1 LAQTTLNY
9 LNNRNLFS
17 THYLE
22 SLIKENPEWKEDV
35 TDAFNRAKKLFNSR
49 KESWSRMDESM
60 LEMFLIRPIL
70 REVLGHHFVPQA
82 KVEKSAK
89 RPDYAFFESEIVLNE
104 VLEKKGIDDLYLKA
118 VAVGD
123 AKSWKTSLDKK
134 VKGVGGSFE
143 FQNPSFQIDY
153 YLRETPVQWGILTNG
168 RQWRIYHKE
177 SSYKLDS
184 YYEIDLVTILE
195 TNDICGFKYFCL
207 FFRLNAFIKDAS
219 DRSFLERV
227 KEESIAYAKKLGEN
241 LQKNVYDAMR
251 VLSEGFFEWKDN
263 ALVKDD
269 AGLREV
275 QENTLK
281 LLYRLLFIF
290 YAESLNLLDRD
301 NPEYKKLSLESIKYD
316 VANKIDGRE
325 LILPVTTDYW
335 NKLDTLFG
343 LINEGS
349 ESEKFR
355 IPKDIL
361 RIPAYN
367 GGLFDPKRNPFLHN
381 NRIGDAFIAKAIDLL
396 AREGKDFIDYSTL
409 GTRQLGSIYEGLLEY
424 KLKVAEEDLVAIKEK
439 GHERWIPAKDAS
451 VKKTFEE
458 IKTGAIF
465 LATDKGERKA
475 TGSYYTPDYIVKYI
489 VRNTLG
495 PILEEKR
502 VAWGKNGLGER
513 PFLHDILSIK
523 VLDPA
528 MGSGHFLVEACEFL
542 ANKLVEAWGEA
553 RPEELESVEVAEHDV
568 HWARREV
575 VRHCIFG
582 VDLNPMAVEL
592 AKLSLWLE
600 TVAANKPLTFLDHH
614 LKVGNSL
621 IGAKVEDLKSLP
633 SKEKKEAAEIGK
645 KQLKTPTLWDFTVK
659 KHFEELLVK
668 YGEFAA
674 HPDDDLKSVK
684 QKEQEY
690 DALQKSEINRRLHEL
705 ANVWVSTY
713 FGAAPPPDEY
723 ADMQNEMNP
732 KEFPDWGKWR
742 GRDWLRRAQEIAGEK
757 HFFHWELE
765 FPESFYEKGAPKENP
780 GWDAVV
786 GNPPYVRVDSIPID
800 DKRYY
805 ASRYSTPYGKYDIYY
820 IFVEWGCML
829 VTQKGR
835 FSYIIPNRFCSNDTG
850 IKLRELLGN
859 ARLHVEVVSMFKVF
873 GDASVYPVIIVRSS
887 DTPTLT
893 ISHPADVQK
902 MGEKIDV
909 KINADEWKLIPKKVI
924 PIQATDEGMHLTVNI
939 YRKSQQLEEIL
950 DISEGLRFPRDA
962 IIDRVEKVDT
972 IGLVLQYQFSRYTP
986 IFPYAQIA
994 ESHITTTQNQGSN
1007 RIKLSRMQ
1015 KIIFAE
1021 DALFFQGTVD
1031 KEGLIPQGGVYF
1043 ATLKEG
1049 QQYNLLALLAMLNAK
1064 VSTFVFKN
1072 LWSGIHM
1079 GGGFLR
1085 FRTEN
1090 VGTIPIRGISFT
1102 TPPDRRAALVEQ
1114 AKALYSAEA
1123 PDSQNILGFVGA
1135 RLEAKPEESDVVHD
1149 VLAHLAEQMID
1160 MNKKKNAEIK
1170 GFLRWLEGEIG
1181 APVEELTNKTT
1192 IKEYYEAGFD
1202 ALAGTLAKNKKKL
1215 KEGYDP
1221 TRREPKEKLQAE
1233 FNASVG
1239 KLAPLLKR

>member
-1 LAQTTLNY
+1 MAQTTLNY

-22 SLIKENPEWKEDV
+22 SLVKENPEWKEDV

-70 REVLGHHFVPQA
+70 KDALGHHFVPQA
-82 KVEKSAK
+82 KVELGAR
-89 RPDYAFFESEIVLNE
+89 RPDYAFFENDGILSEA
-104 VLEKKGIDDLYLKA
+104 LEKKGFDDFYLKA

-134 VKGVGGSFE
+134 VKGAKGSFE
-143 FQNPSFQIDY
+143 FQNPSFQIDH
-153 YLRETPVQWGILTNG
+153 YLHVTPVQWGILTNG
-168 RQWRIYHKE
+168 RFWRIYHKDT
-177 SSYKLDS
+177 SYKLDS
-184 YYEIDLVTILE
+184 YYEIDLATILE
-195 TNDICGFKYFCL
+195 TNDIEGFKYFYL
-207 FFRLNAFIKDAS
+207 FFRLNAFVKDAS
-219 DRSFLERV
+219 GRSFLERV
-227 KEESIAYAKKLGEN
+227 KDESIAYAKKLGVN

-263 ALVKDD
+263 ALAKDEI
-269 AGLREV
+269 GLRDV

-290 YAESLNLLDRD
+290 YAESLKLLDRD

-316 VANKIDGRE
+316 VANKIDSRE
-325 LILPVTTDYW
+325 LILRATTDYW
-335 NKLDTLFG
+335 NKLDTLFA

-355 IPKDIL
+355 IPKNIL
-361 RIPAYN
+361 SIPAYN
-367 GGLFDPKRNPFLHN
+367 GGLFDPKRNPFLQN
-381 NRIGDAFIAKAIDLL
+381 KRIGDEFIAKAINLL

-439 GHERWIPAKDAS
+439 GHERWLPKKEAEG
-451 VKKTFEE
+451 KKTFDE
-458 IKTGAIF
+458 IRVGAIY

-489 VRNTLG
+489 VRNTLT
-495 PILEEKR
+495 PILDERRIAWKEK
-502 VAWGKNGLGER
+502 GLGER

-633 SKEKKEAAEIGK
+633 SREKKEAAENGK
-645 KQLKTPTLWDFTVK
+645 KQLKAPTLWDFTVK
-659 KHFEELLVK
+659 KHFDELLAK

-684 QKEQEY
+684 LKEQEY
-690 DALQKSEINRRLHEL
+690 DTLQKSEINRRLHEL

-723 ADMQNEMNP
+723 AQMQNEMNP
-732 KEFPDWGKWR
+732 KDFPDWGRWR
-742 GRDWLRRAQEIAGEK
+742 GRDWFGRAQEIAGEK
-757 HFFHWELE
+757 RFFHWELE

-786 GNPPYVRVDSIPID
+786 GNPPWGAAFDKQDKSYLSEVFESYFGDIDSCNLFTEI
-800 DKRYY
+800 
-805 ASRYSTPYGKYDIYY
+805 
-820 IFVEWGCML
+820 
-829 VTQKGR
+829 
-835 FSYIIPNRFCSNDTG
+835 G
-850 IKLRELLGN
+850 IKLVSNKGNVGFITPNTWLYTAQNAN
-859 ARLHVEVVSMFKVF
+859 ARKYVLKN
-873 GDASVYPVIIVRSS
+873 
-887 DTPTLT
+887 
-893 ISHPADVQK
+893 SHP
-902 MGEKIDV
+902 
-909 KINADEWKLIPKKVI
+909 
-924 PIQATDEGMHLTVNI
+924 H
-939 YRKSQQLEEIL
+939 EI
-950 DISEGLRFPRDA
+950 
-962 IIDRVEKVDT
+962 V
-972 IGLVLQYQFSRYTP
+972 
-986 IFPYAQIA
+986 
-994 ESHITTTQNQGSN
+994 
-1007 RIKLSRMQ
+1007 
-1015 KIIFAE
+1015 
-1021 DALFFQGTVD
+1021 
-1031 KEGLIPQGGVYF
+1031 
-1043 ATLKEG
+1043 
-1049 QQYNLLALLAMLNAK
+1049 
-1064 VSTFVFKN
+1064 
-1072 LWSGIHM
+1072 
-1079 GGGFLR
+1079 
-1085 FRTEN
+1085 
-1090 VGTIPIRGISFT
+1090 
-1102 TPPDRRAALVEQ
+1102 
-1114 AKALYSAEA
+1114 
-1123 PDSQNILGFVGA
+1123 
-1135 RLEAKPEESDVVHD
+1135 
-1149 VLAHLAEQMID
+1149 
-1160 MNKKKNAEIK
+1160 
-1170 GFLRWLEGEIG
+1170 
-1181 APVEELTNKTT
+1181 
-1192 IKEYYEAGFD
+1192 
-1202 ALAGTLAKNKKKL
+1202 
-1215 KEGYDP
+1215 
-1221 TRREPKEKLQAE
+1221 
-1233 FNASVG
+1233 
-1239 KLAPLLKR
+1239 